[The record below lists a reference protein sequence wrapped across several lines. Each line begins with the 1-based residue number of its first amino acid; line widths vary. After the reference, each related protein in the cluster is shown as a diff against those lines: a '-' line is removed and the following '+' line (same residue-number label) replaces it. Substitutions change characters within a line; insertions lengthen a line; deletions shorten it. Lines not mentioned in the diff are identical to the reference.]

1 MAEKEKKLSAEQLKE
16 LEVQLKE
23 LEVQLQR
30 AEKLKAYYEAH
41 PDDPDAFAAFAKNA
55 AKIDTAGMAQVSASG
70 IASFGTT
77 GLTKST
83 GISVAGASPADM
95 TKSLPLLMGFAF
107 GGPIGMAAAA
117 TFQAFRQAGKNR
129 QQNPKLCEAYESV
142 AKEINA
148 HGTDHLPSSPERRA
162 AFVDAYNYATG
173 STCRQD
179 MSNADMNSIFTQI
192 GTWYE
197 DLAANQKDL
206 AANQKELMVAIADTR
221 TDISNQIAELS
232 AQLQPCREL
241 ASGILDSLPEGDED
255 SPLAE
260 RLYALTSSISAKVL
274 EKQYGSERLPEAGA
288 IRGELKQLFDP
299 IWDRLDSRTQREL
312 FSAKMSYQLLA
323 QKECGNDID
332 FSGVC
337 TLASK
342 AMEVECEK
350 YFYKRFRQYIF
361 EQTPEKRR
369 DAQFVEA
376 LSLTPEAEKQSK
388 QRGGFTLGSV
398 QHILKPRYDREKGE
412 FEPYKRYMA
421 VLTAYARERLFSPGV
436 GADLM
441 DDQQIRNI
449 LWTYVDY
456 VNTVKNQYRN
466 PSVHK
471 DLISQ
476 QNALSC
482 LDYVVD
488 VEKKLK
494 EMVSAF
500 QN

>member
-1 MAEKEKKLSAEQLKE
+1 MAEKEKKRSAEQLKE
-16 LEVQLKE
+16 LEVHLQE
-23 LEVQLQR
+23 LQAQLQR
-30 AEKLKAYYEAH
+30 ADELKAYYEAH

-55 AKIDTAGMAQVSASG
+55 AKVDTARMAQVGASG
-70 IASFGTT
+70 MASVGTA
-77 GLTKST
+77 GLTKGT

-95 TKSLPLLMGFAF
+95 TKSLLMGFAL
-107 GGPIGMAAAA
+107 GGPIGMFAAA
-117 TFQAFRQAGKNR
+117 TFQAFQAGKNR

-173 STCRQD
+173 RTRRQD
-179 MSNADMNSIFTQI
+179 ISDSDTDRILAQM
-192 GTWYE
+192 
-197 DLAANQKDL
+197 AANH
-206 AANQKELMVAIADTR
+206 KEEMDAIADVK
-221 TDISNQIAELS
+221 TDLSNQIAELS

-299 IWDRLDSRTQREL
+299 IWDRLDPRTQREL

-323 QKECGNDID
+323 QKGCGNDID

-398 QHILKPRYDREKGE
+398 QHILKPRCDREKGE
-412 FEPYKRYMA
+412 LEPYKRYMA
-421 VLTAYARERLFSPGV
+421 VLTSYARERLFSPGV

-441 DDQQIRNI
+441 DDRQIQNI
-449 LWTYVDY
+449 LWKYVDY
-456 VNTVKNQYRN
+456 VNTVKNRYRN

-471 DLISQ
+471 ELVSQ
-476 QNALSC
+476 QSALSC

>member
-1 MAEKEKKLSAEQLKE
+1 MAEKEKKLSAEQLRA
-16 LEVQLKE
+16 
-23 LEVQLQR
+23 QLQR
-30 AEKLKAYYEAH
+30 AEELKAYYEAH

-55 AKIDTAGMAQVSASG
+55 AKVDTARMAQVGASG
-70 IASFGTT
+70 MASVGTA
-77 GLTKST
+77 GLTKGT

-95 TKSLPLLMGFAF
+95 TKSLLMGFAF

-117 TFQAFRQAGKNR
+117 TFQVFRQAGKNR

-148 HGTDHLPSSPERRA
+148 HGTDHLSSSPERRA

-173 STCRQD
+173 STRRQD
-179 MSNADMNSIFTQI
+179 MSDSNRDILTQM
-192 GTWYE
+192 
-197 DLAANQKDL
+197 
-206 AANQKELMVAIADTR
+206 AANQKELVDKMDAIADKQ
-221 TDISNQIAELS
+221 TDLSNQIAELS

-299 IWDRLDSRTQREL
+299 IWDRLDPRTQREL

-350 YFYKRFRQYIF
+350 YFYKHFRQYIF

-376 LSLTPEAEKQSK
+376 LSLTPEAEKQNK
-388 QRGGFTLGSV
+388 QRGFTLGSV

-412 FEPYKRYMA
+412 LEPYKRYMA
-421 VLTAYARERLFSPGV
+421 VLTSYARERLFSPGV

-441 DDQQIRNI
+441 DDQQIQNV
-449 LWTYVDY
+449 LWKYVDY

-471 DLISQ
+471 ELVSQ
-476 QNALSC
+476 QSALSC

>member
-16 LEVQLKE
+16 LEVQLRA
-23 LEVQLQR
+23 QLQR
-30 AEKLKAYYEAH
+30 AEELKAYYEAH

-55 AKIDTAGMAQVSASG
+55 AKVDTARMAQVGASG
-70 IASFGTT
+70 MASVGTA
-77 GLTKST
+77 GLTKGT
-83 GISVAGASPADM
+83 GISVAGAGPADM
-95 TKSLPLLMGFAF
+95 AKSLLMGFTF

-117 TFQAFRQAGKNR
+117 TFQAFQAGKNR

-173 STCRQD
+173 RTRRQD
-179 MSNADMNSIFTQI
+179 ISDSDTDRILAQM
-192 GTWYE
+192 
-197 DLAANQKDL
+197 AANH
-206 AANQKELMVAIADTR
+206 KEEMDAIADVK
-221 TDISNQIAELS
+221 TDLSNQIAELS

-299 IWDRLDSRTQREL
+299 IWDRLDPRTQREL

-398 QHILKPRYDREKGE
+398 QHILKPRYDRDKGE
-412 FEPYKRYMA
+412 SEPYTRYMA
-421 VLTAYARERLFSPGV
+421 ILTSYARERLFSPGV

-441 DDQQIRNI
+441 DDQQIQNV
-449 LWTYVDY
+449 LWKYVAY
-456 VNTVKNQYRN
+456 VNTVKNRYRN

-471 DLISQ
+471 ELVSQ
-476 QNALSC
+476 QSALSC

>member
-1 MAEKEKKLSAEQLKE
+1 MAAKEKKTSVEQMKE
-16 LEVQLKE
+16 LQA
-23 LEVQLQR
+23 QLQR
-30 AEKLKAYYEAH
+30 AEELKAYYEAH

-55 AKIDTAGMAQVSASG
+55 ARVDTAGMAQVDTFGMDG
-70 IASFGTT
+70 IGFS
-77 GLTKST
+77 GLTKSM
-83 GISVAGASPADM
+83 GAIVAGAGPADM
-95 TKSLPLLMGFAF
+95 TKPLLMGFAF

-117 TFQAFRQAGKNR
+117 TFQVFRQAGKNR
-129 QQNPKLCEAYESV
+129 QQNPKLCEAYDNV
-142 AKEINA
+142 AEDINA
-148 HGTDHLPSSPERRA
+148 RGTDHLSSSPERRA

-173 STCRQD
+173 RTRRQD
-179 MSNADMNSIFTQI
+179 ISDSDTDRILAQM
-192 GTWYE
+192 
-197 DLAANQKDL
+197 AANH
-206 AANQKELMVAIADTR
+206 KEVVDKMDAIADKQ
-221 TDISNQIAELS
+221 TDLSNQITELS
-232 AQLQPCREL
+232 MQLQPCREL
-241 ASGILDSLPEGDED
+241 ASGILDSLPEGEED

-260 RLYALTSSISAKVL
+260 RLYALTSSISAEVL

-299 IWDRLDSRTQREL
+299 IWDRLDPRTQREL

-323 QKECGNDID
+323 QMECGNDVD

-342 AMEVECEK
+342 AMEIECEK
-350 YFYKRFRQYIF
+350 YFYTRFRQYILGLA
-361 EQTPEKRR
+361 PEKRR

-376 LSLTPEAEKQSK
+376 LGLTPEAETRGK

-398 QHILKPRYDREKGE
+398 KYILKPRYDRDKGE
-412 FEPYKRYMA
+412 SEPYTRYMA
-421 VLTAYARERLFSPGV
+421 ILTSYARERLFSPD
-436 GADLM
+436 ADVDLT
-441 DDQQIRNI
+441 DDQQIRNA
-449 LWTYVDY
+449 LWKYVDY
-456 VNTVKNQYRN
+456 VTTVKNRYRN

-471 DLISQ
+471 ELVSQ
-476 QNALSC
+476 QSALSC

>member
-1 MAEKEKKLSAEQLKE
+1 MAEKEKKLSAEQQKE
-16 LEVQLKE
+16 LEVQLQK

-55 AKIDTAGMAQVSASG
+55 AKVDTARMAQVGASGMASVDTAG
-70 IASFGTT
+70 
-77 GLTKST
+77 LTKGT

-95 TKSLPLLMGFAF
+95 TKSLPLLMGFAL
-107 GGPIGMAAAA
+107 GGPIGMFAAA
-117 TFQAFRQAGKNR
+117 TFQAFQAGKNR

-173 STCRQD
+173 STRRQD
-179 MSNADMNSIFTQI
+179 MSDSNRDYIITQM
-192 GTWYE
+192 
-197 DLAANQKDL
+197 DANH
-206 AANQKELMVAIADTR
+206 KELVDKIDAIADKQ
-221 TDISNQIAELS
+221 TDLSNQIAELS

-299 IWDRLDSRTQREL
+299 IWDRLDPRTQREL

-421 VLTAYARERLFSPGV
+421 VLTSYARERLFLSGV

-449 LWTYVDY
+449 LWKYVDY
-456 VNTVKNQYRN
+456 VNTVKNRYRN

-471 DLISQ
+471 ELVSQ
-476 QNALSC
+476 QSALSC

>member
-16 LEVQLKE
+16 LEEQLRA
-23 LEVQLQR
+23 QLQR
-30 AEKLKAYYEAH
+30 AEELKAYYESH

-83 GISVAGASPADM
+83 GISVASASPADM

-173 STCRQD
+173 NNYNRDTSDTDRD
-179 MSNADMNSIFTQI
+179 SIQAQI
-192 GTWYE
+192 AALRE
-197 DLAANQKDL
+197 DLAANH
-206 AANQKELMVAIADTR
+206 KEEMDKMDTIADKQ
-221 TDISNQIAELS
+221 TDLSRQIAELS

-299 IWDRLDSRTQREL
+299 IWDRLDPRTQREL

-350 YFYKRFRQYIF
+350 YFYKRFQKYIL

-412 FEPYKRYMA
+412 LEPYKRYMA
-421 VLTAYARERLFSPGV
+421 VLTSYARERLFSPGV

-441 DDQQIRNI
+441 DDRQIQNI
-449 LWTYVDY
+449 LWKYVDY
-456 VNTVKNQYRN
+456 VNTVKNRYRN

-471 DLISQ
+471 ELVSRQ
-476 QNALSC
+476 SALSC

>member
-1 MAEKEKKLSAEQLKE
+1 MAEKEKKRSAEQLKE
-16 LEVQLKE
+16 LEVHLQE
-23 LEVQLQR
+23 LQAQLQR
-30 AEKLKAYYEAH
+30 ADELKAYYEAH

-55 AKIDTAGMAQVSASG
+55 AKVDTARMAQVGASG
-70 IASFGTT
+70 MASVGTA
-77 GLTKST
+77 GLTKGT

-95 TKSLPLLMGFAF
+95 TKSLLMGFGFAL
-107 GGPIGMAAAA
+107 GGPIGMFAAA
-117 TFQAFRQAGKNR
+117 TFQAFQAGKNR

-173 STCRQD
+173 NNYNRDTSDTDRD
-179 MSNADMNSIFTQI
+179 SIQAKI
-192 GTWYE
+192 DALRE
-197 DLAANQKDL
+197 ELAANH
-206 AANQKELMVAIADTR
+206 KEEMDKMDTIADKQ
-221 TDISNQIAELS
+221 TDLSNQIAELS

-260 RLYALTSSISAKVL
+260 RLYALTSSISAKAL

-299 IWDRLDSRTQREL
+299 IWDRLDPRTQREL

-412 FEPYKRYMA
+412 LEPYKRYMT
-421 VLTAYARERLFSPGV
+421 VLTSYARERLFSPGV

-441 DDQQIRNI
+441 DDRQIQNI
-449 LWTYVDY
+449 LWRYVDY
-456 VNTVKNQYRN
+456 VNTVKNRYRN

-471 DLISQ
+471 ELVSQ
-476 QNALSC
+476 QSALSC
-482 LDYVVD
+482 LGYVVD

>member
-1 MAEKEKKLSAEQLKE
+1 MAEKEKKRSAEQLKE
-16 LEVQLKE
+16 LEVHLQE
-23 LEVQLQR
+23 LQAQLQR
-30 AEKLKAYYEAH
+30 ADELKAYYEAH

-55 AKIDTAGMAQVSASG
+55 AKVDTARMAQVGASG
-70 IASFGTT
+70 MASVGTA
-77 GLTKST
+77 GLTKGT

-95 TKSLPLLMGFAF
+95 TKSLLMGFAL
-107 GGPIGMAAAA
+107 GGPIGMFAAA
-117 TFQAFRQAGKNR
+117 TFQAFQAGKNR

-173 STCRQD
+173 RTRRQD
-179 MSNADMNSIFTQI
+179 ISDSDTDRILAQM
-192 GTWYE
+192 
-197 DLAANQKDL
+197 AANH
-206 AANQKELMVAIADTR
+206 KEEMDAIADVK
-221 TDISNQIAELS
+221 TDLSNQIAELS

-274 EKQYGSERLPEAGA
+274 ERQYGSERLPEAGA

-299 IWDRLDSRTQREL
+299 IWDRLDPRTQREL

-323 QKECGNDID
+323 QKGCGNDID

-398 QHILKPRYDREKGE
+398 QHILKPRCDREKGE
-412 FEPYKRYMA
+412 LEPYKRYMA
-421 VLTAYARERLFSPGV
+421 VLTSYARERLFSPGV

-441 DDQQIRNI
+441 DDRQIQNI
-449 LWTYVDY
+449 LWKYVDY
-456 VNTVKNQYRN
+456 VNTVKNRYRN

-471 DLISQ
+471 ELVSQ
-476 QNALSC
+476 QSALSC

>member
-1 MAEKEKKLSAEQLKE
+1 MAEKEKKLSAEQMKE
-16 LEVQLKE
+16 LEVQLRA
-23 LEVQLQR
+23 QLQR
-30 AEKLKAYYEAH
+30 AEELKAYYEAH

-55 AKIDTAGMAQVSASG
+55 AATVGTIGVAGTAALLTGGTAAASLAAGGLMPFAGLAG
-70 IASFGTT
+70 IALGTSIL
-77 GLTKST
+77 GSHALTSRLRKQRSKGT
-83 GISVAGASPADM
+83 QHVALD
-95 TKSLPLLMGFAF
+95 
-107 GGPIGMAAAA
+107 
-117 TFQAFRQAGKNR
+117 
-129 QQNPKLCEAYESV
+129 EAYSRVLENIR
-142 AKEINA
+142 AN
-148 HGTDHLPSSPERRA
+148 GTDSFPQSRKSRA
-162 AFVDAYNYATG
+162 AFVEAGEIVSGHQKSAGNDAKYDEIMSELHRIAENQEAAAT
-173 STCRQD
+173 SQ
-179 MSNADMNSIFTQI
+179 
-192 GTWYE
+192 
-197 DLAANQKDL
+197 AAGF
-206 AANQKELMVAIADTR
+206 AH
-221 TDISNQIAELS
+221 ISNQIAELS

-255 SPLAE
+255 SSLAE

-299 IWDRLDSRTQREL
+299 IWDRLDPRTQREL

-323 QKECGNDID
+323 QKGCGNDID

-412 FEPYKRYMA
+412 LEPYKRYMA
-421 VLTAYARERLFSPGV
+421 VLTSYARERLFSPGV

-441 DDQQIRNI
+441 DDRQIQNI
-449 LWTYVDY
+449 LWKYVDY
-456 VNTVKNQYRN
+456 VNTVKNRYRN

-471 DLISQ
+471 ELVSQ
-476 QNALSC
+476 QSALSC

>member
-1 MAEKEKKLSAEQLKE
+1 MAEKEKKRSAEQLKE
-16 LEVQLKE
+16 LEVHLQE
-23 LEVQLQR
+23 LQAQLQR
-30 AEKLKAYYEAH
+30 ADELKAYYEAH

-55 AKIDTAGMAQVSASG
+55 AKVDTARMAQVGASG
-70 IASFGTT
+70 MASVGTA
-77 GLTKST
+77 GLTKGT

-95 TKSLPLLMGFAF
+95 TKSLLMGFAL
-107 GGPIGMAAAA
+107 GGPIGMFAAA
-117 TFQAFRQAGKNR
+117 TFQAFQAGKNR

-173 STCRQD
+173 RTRRQD
-179 MSNADMNSIFTQI
+179 ISDSDTDRILAQM
-192 GTWYE
+192 
-197 DLAANQKDL
+197 AANH
-206 AANQKELMVAIADTR
+206 KEEMDAIADVK
-221 TDISNQIAELS
+221 TDLSNQIAELS

-299 IWDRLDSRTQREL
+299 IWDRLDPRTQREL

-323 QKECGNDID
+323 QKGCGNDID

-398 QHILKPRYDREKGE
+398 QHILKPRCDREKGE
-412 FEPYKRYMA
+412 LEPYKRYMA
-421 VLTAYARERLFSPGV
+421 VLTSYARERLFSPGV

-441 DDQQIRNI
+441 DDQQIQNV
-449 LWTYVDY
+449 LWKYVAY
-456 VNTVKNQYRN
+456 VNTVKNRYRN

-471 DLISQ
+471 ELVSQ
-476 QNALSC
+476 QSALSC

>member
-1 MAEKEKKLSAEQLKE
+1 MAEKEKKRSAEQLKE
-16 LEVQLKE
+16 LEVHLQE
-23 LEVQLQR
+23 LQAQLQR
-30 AEKLKAYYEAH
+30 ADELKAYYEAH

-55 AKIDTAGMAQVSASG
+55 AKVDTARMAQVGASG
-70 IASFGTT
+70 MASVGTA
-77 GLTKST
+77 GLTKGT

-95 TKSLPLLMGFAF
+95 TKSLLMGFAL
-107 GGPIGMAAAA
+107 GGPIGMFAAA
-117 TFQAFRQAGKNR
+117 TFQAFQAGKNR

-173 STCRQD
+173 RTRRQD
-179 MSNADMNSIFTQI
+179 ISDSDTDRILAQM
-192 GTWYE
+192 
-197 DLAANQKDL
+197 AANH
-206 AANQKELMVAIADTR
+206 KEEMDAIADVK
-221 TDISNQIAELS
+221 TDLSNQIAELS

-299 IWDRLDSRTQREL
+299 IWDRLDPRTQREL

-323 QKECGNDID
+323 QKGCGNDID

-398 QHILKPRYDREKGE
+398 QHILKPRCDREKGE
-412 FEPYKRYMA
+412 LEPYKRYMA
-421 VLTAYARERLFSPGV
+421 VLTSYARERLFSLGV

-441 DDQQIRNI
+441 DDQQIQNV
-449 LWTYVDY
+449 LWKYVAY
-456 VNTVKNQYRN
+456 VNTVKNRYRN

-471 DLISQ
+471 ELVSQ
-476 QNALSC
+476 QSALSC

>member
-1 MAEKEKKLSAEQLKE
+1 MAVKEKKPSAEHLQE
-16 LEVQLKE
+16 LQA
-23 LEVQLQR
+23 QLQR
-30 AEKLKAYYEAH
+30 AEELKAYYEAH

-55 AKIDTAGMAQVSASG
+55 ARVDTAGMAQVDTFGMDG
-70 IASFGTT
+70 IGFS
-77 GLTKST
+77 GLTKSM
-83 GISVAGASPADM
+83 GASVAGAGPADM
-95 TKSLPLLMGFAF
+95 TKSLLMGFAF

-117 TFQAFRQAGKNR
+117 TFQVFRQAGKNR
-129 QQNPKLCEAYESV
+129 QQNPKLCEAYDNV

-148 HGTDHLPSSPERRA
+148 RGTDYLSSSPERRA

-173 STCRQD
+173 RTRRQD
-179 MSNADMNSIFTQI
+179 ISDSDTDRILAQM
-192 GTWYE
+192 
-197 DLAANQKDL
+197 AANH
-206 AANQKELMVAIADTR
+206 KEVVDKMDAIADKQ
-221 TDISNQIAELS
+221 TDLSNQITELS
-232 AQLQPCREL
+232 MQLQPCREL
-241 ASGILDSLPEGDED
+241 ASGILDSLPEGEED

-260 RLYALTSSISAKVL
+260 RLYALTSSISAEVL

-299 IWDRLDSRTQREL
+299 IWDRLDPRTQREL

-323 QKECGNDID
+323 QMECGNDVD

-342 AMEVECEK
+342 AMEIECEK
-350 YFYKRFRQYIF
+350 YFYTRFRQYILGLA
-361 EQTPEKRR
+361 PEKRR

-421 VLTAYARERLFSPGV
+421 VLTSYARERLFSPGV

-441 DDQQIRNI
+441 DDQQIQNV
-449 LWTYVDY
+449 LWKYVAY
-456 VNTVKNQYRN
+456 VNTVKNRYRN

-471 DLISQ
+471 ELVSQ
-476 QNALSC
+476 QSALSC

>member
-1 MAEKEKKLSAEQLKE
+1 MAAKEKKPSAEHLQE
-16 LEVQLKE
+16 LQA
-23 LEVQLQR
+23 QLQR

-55 AKIDTAGMAQVSASG
+55 AKVDTARMAQVGASRM
-70 IASFGTT
+70 ASVGPA
-77 GLTKST
+77 GLTKGT
-83 GISVAGASPADM
+83 GISVAGAGPADM
-95 TKSLPLLMGFAF
+95 TKSLLMGFAF
-107 GGPIGMAAAA
+107 GPIGMAAAA
-117 TFQAFRQAGKNR
+117 TFQVFQACKNR

-299 IWDRLDSRTQREL
+299 IWDRLDPRTQREL

-376 LSLTPEAEKQSK
+376 LSLTPEAAKQSK

-421 VLTAYARERLFSPGV
+421 VLTSYARERLFSPGV

-449 LWTYVDY
+449 LWKYVDY

-471 DLISQ
+471 ELISQ
-476 QNALSC
+476 QSALSC

>member
-1 MAEKEKKLSAEQLKE
+1 MSDSNRDILTQMAANHKE
-16 LEVQLKE
+16 L
-23 LEVQLQR
+23 
-30 AEKLKAYYEAH
+30 
-41 PDDPDAFAAFAKNA
+41 
-55 AKIDTAGMAQVSASG
+55 
-70 IASFGTT
+70 
-77 GLTKST
+77 
-83 GISVAGASPADM
+83 
-95 TKSLPLLMGFAF
+95 
-107 GGPIGMAAAA
+107 
-117 TFQAFRQAGKNR
+117 
-129 QQNPKLCEAYESV
+129 
-142 AKEINA
+142 
-148 HGTDHLPSSPERRA
+148 
-162 AFVDAYNYATG
+162 VDKM
-173 STCRQD
+173 D
-179 MSNADMNSIFTQI
+179 
-192 GTWYE
+192 
-197 DLAANQKDL
+197 
-206 AANQKELMVAIADTR
+206 AIADKQ
-221 TDISNQIAELS
+221 TDLSNQIAELS

-299 IWDRLDSRTQREL
+299 IWDRLDPRTQREL

-350 YFYKRFRQYIF
+350 YFYKRFQQYIF

-398 QHILKPRYDREKGE
+398 QHILKPRNDREKGE

-421 VLTAYARERLFSPGV
+421 VLTSYARERLFSPGV

-441 DDQQIRNI
+441 DDQQIRNV
-449 LWTYVDY
+449 LWKYVDY

-471 DLISQ
+471 ELVSQ
-476 QNALSC
+476 QSALSC

>member
-16 LEVQLKE
+16 LEVQL
-23 LEVQLQR
+23 QR
-30 AEKLKAYYEAH
+30 AEKLKAYYESH

-117 TFQAFRQAGKNR
+117 TFQAFRQASKNR
-129 QQNPKLCEAYESV
+129 QQNPKICEAYESV

-173 STCRQD
+173 NNYNRDTSDTDRD
-179 MSNADMNSIFTQI
+179 SIQAQI
-192 GTWYE
+192 DALRE
-197 DLAANQKDL
+197 ELAANH
-206 AANQKELMVAIADTR
+206 KEEMDKMDTIADKQ
-221 TDISNQIAELS
+221 TDLSNQIAELS

-260 RLYALTSSISAKVL
+260 RLYALTSSISAKAL

-299 IWDRLDSRTQREL
+299 IWDRLDPRTQREL

-398 QHILKPRYDREKGE
+398 QHILKPRYDREKV
-412 FEPYKRYMA
+412 EPYKRYMA
-421 VLTAYARERLFSPGV
+421 VLTSYARERLFSPGV

-441 DDQQIRNI
+441 DDRQIQNV
-449 LWTYVDY
+449 LWKYVDY
-456 VNTVKNQYRN
+456 VNTVKNRYRN

-471 DLISQ
+471 ELVSQ
-476 QNALSC
+476 QSALSC

>member
-1 MAEKEKKLSAEQLKE
+1 MAAKEKKTSVEQLKE
-16 LEVQLKE
+16 LEMQLRA
-23 LEVQLQR
+23 QLQR
-30 AEKLKAYYEAH
+30 AEELKAYYEAH
-41 PDDPDAFAAFAKNA
+41 PDDPDAFAAFAKSA
-55 AKIDTAGMAQVSASG
+55 AKVDAAGMAQVGASG
-70 IASFGTT
+70 MASVGTA

-83 GISVAGASPADM
+83 GISVVGAGPVDM
-95 TKSLPLLMGFAF
+95 AKSLLRGFTF

-117 TFQAFRQAGKNR
+117 TFQAFLQAGKNR

-173 STCRQD
+173 STRRQD
-179 MSNADMNSIFTQI
+179 MSDSNRDYIITQM
-192 GTWYE
+192 
-197 DLAANQKDL
+197 DANH
-206 AANQKELMVAIADTR
+206 KELVDKIDAIADKQ
-221 TDISNQIAELS
+221 TDLSNQIAELS

-299 IWDRLDSRTQREL
+299 IWDRLDPRTQREL

-350 YFYKRFRQYIF
+350 YFYKRFQQYIF

-421 VLTAYARERLFSPGV
+421 VLTSYARERLFSPGV

-441 DDQQIRNI
+441 DDRQIRNV
-449 LWTYVDY
+449 LWKYVDY
-456 VNTVKNQYRN
+456 VNTVKNRYRN

-471 DLISQ
+471 ELVSQ
-476 QNALSC
+476 QSALSC

>member
-1 MAEKEKKLSAEQLKE
+1 MAAKEKKTSVEQLKE
-16 LEVQLKE
+16 LEMQLRA
-23 LEVQLQR
+23 QLQR
-30 AEKLKAYYEAH
+30 AEELKAYYEAH
-41 PDDPDAFAAFAKNA
+41 PDDPDAFAAFAKSA
-55 AKIDTAGMAQVSASG
+55 AKVDAAGMAQVGASG
-70 IASFGTT
+70 MASVGTA

-83 GISVAGASPADM
+83 GISVVGAGPVDM
-95 TKSLPLLMGFAF
+95 AKSLLRGFTF

-173 STCRQD
+173 STRRQD
-179 MSNADMNSIFTQI
+179 MSDSNRDYIITQM
-192 GTWYE
+192 
-197 DLAANQKDL
+197 DANH
-206 AANQKELMVAIADTR
+206 KELVDKIDAIADKQ
-221 TDISNQIAELS
+221 TDLSNQIAELS

-299 IWDRLDSRTQREL
+299 IWDRLDPRTQREL

-350 YFYKRFRQYIF
+350 YFYKRFQQYIF

-421 VLTAYARERLFSPGV
+421 VLTSYARERLFSPGV

-441 DDQQIRNI
+441 DDRQIRNV
-449 LWTYVDY
+449 LWKYVDY
-456 VNTVKNQYRN
+456 VNTVKNRYRN

-471 DLISQ
+471 ELVSQ
-476 QNALSC
+476 QSALSC

>member
-16 LEVQLKE
+16 LEVQLRA
-23 LEVQLQR
+23 QLQR
-30 AEKLKAYYEAH
+30 AEELKAYYEAH

-55 AKIDTAGMAQVSASG
+55 AKVDTARMAQVGASG
-70 IASFGTT
+70 MASVGTA

-83 GISVAGASPADM
+83 GISVAGAGPADM
-95 TKSLPLLMGFAF
+95 TKSLLMGFAF

-117 TFQAFRQAGKNR
+117 TFQVFRQAGKNR
-129 QQNPKLCEAYESV
+129 QQNPKLCEAYDNV
-142 AKEINA
+142 AEDINA
-148 HGTDHLPSSPERRA
+148 RGTDHLSSSPERRA

-173 STCRQD
+173 RTRRQD
-179 MSNADMNSIFTQI
+179 ISDSDTDRILAQM
-192 GTWYE
+192 
-197 DLAANQKDL
+197 AANH
-206 AANQKELMVAIADTR
+206 KEVVDKMDAIADKQ
-221 TDISNQIAELS
+221 TDLSNQITELS
-232 AQLQPCREL
+232 MQLQPCREL
-241 ASGILDSLPEGDED
+241 ASGILDSLPEGEED

-260 RLYALTSSISAKVL
+260 RLYALTSSISAEVL

-299 IWDRLDSRTQREL
+299 IWDRLDPRTQREL

-376 LSLTPEAEKQSK
+376 LSLTPEAEKQNK

-398 QHILKPRYDREKGE
+398 QHILKPRYDRDKGE
-412 FEPYKRYMA
+412 SEPYTRYMA
-421 VLTAYARERLFSPGV
+421 ILTSYARERLFSPGV

-441 DDQQIRNI
+441 DDQQIQNV
-449 LWTYVDY
+449 LWKYVAY
-456 VNTVKNQYRN
+456 VNTVKNRYRN

-471 DLISQ
+471 ELVSQ
-476 QNALSC
+476 QSALSC

-494 EMVSAF
+494 EMVSTF

>member
-16 LEVQLKE
+16 LEVQLRA
-23 LEVQLQR
+23 QLQR
-30 AEKLKAYYEAH
+30 AEELKAYYESH

-95 TKSLPLLMGFAF
+95 TKSLPLLMSFAF

-173 STCRQD
+173 NNYNRDTSDTDRD
-179 MSNADMNSIFTQI
+179 SIQAQI
-192 GTWYE
+192 AALRE
-197 DLAANQKDL
+197 DLAANH
-206 AANQKELMVAIADTR
+206 KEEMDKMDTIADKQ
-221 TDISNQIAELS
+221 TDLSRQIAELS

-299 IWDRLDSRTQREL
+299 IWDRLDPRTQREL

-350 YFYKRFRQYIF
+350 YFYKRFQQYIL

-412 FEPYKRYMA
+412 LEPYKRYMA
-421 VLTAYARERLFSPGV
+421 VLTSYARERLFSPGV

-441 DDQQIRNI
+441 DDRQIQNV
-449 LWTYVDY
+449 LWKYVDY
-456 VNTVKNQYRN
+456 VNTVKNRYRN

-471 DLISQ
+471 ELVSQ
-476 QNALSC
+476 QSALSC

>member
-1 MAEKEKKLSAEQLKE
+1 MAAKEKEPSAEHLQE
-16 LEVQLKE
+16 LQA
-23 LEVQLQR
+23 QLQR
-30 AEKLKAYYEAH
+30 AEELKAYYEEH

-55 AKIDTAGMAQVSASG
+55 AATVGTIGVAGTAALLTGGTAVAGGLMSFAGLAG
-70 IASFGTT
+70 IALGTSIL
-77 GLTKST
+77 GSHVLTSRLRKQRLKGT
-83 GISVAGASPADM
+83 QHVTLD
-95 TKSLPLLMGFAF
+95 
-107 GGPIGMAAAA
+107 
-117 TFQAFRQAGKNR
+117 
-129 QQNPKLCEAYESV
+129 EAYSRVLENIR
-142 AKEINA
+142 AN
-148 HGTDHLPSSPERRA
+148 GTDSFPQSRESRA
-162 AFVDAYNYATG
+162 AFVEAGEIVSGHQKSAGNDAKYDEIMSELHRIAENQEAAAT
-173 STCRQD
+173 SQ
-179 MSNADMNSIFTQI
+179 
-192 GTWYE
+192 
-197 DLAANQKDL
+197 AAGF
-206 AANQKELMVAIADTR
+206 AH
-221 TDISNQIAELS
+221 ISNQITELS

-299 IWDRLDSRTQREL
+299 IWDRLDPRTQREL

-350 YFYKRFRQYIF
+350 YFYKRFQQYIF

-376 LSLTPEAEKQSK
+376 LNLTPEAEKQNK

-398 QHILKPRYDREKGE
+398 QHILKPRYDRGKGE
-412 FEPYKRYMA
+412 LEPYKRYMA
-421 VLTAYARERLFSPGV
+421 VLTSYARERLFSPGV

-441 DDQQIRNI
+441 DDQQIQNV
-449 LWTYVDY
+449 LWKYVAY
-456 VNTVKNQYRN
+456 VNTVKNRYRN

-471 DLISQ
+471 ELVSQ
-476 QNALSC
+476 QSALSC

>member
-1 MAEKEKKLSAEQLKE
+1 MAAKEKKTSVEQLKE
-16 LEVQLKE
+16 LEMQLRA
-23 LEVQLQR
+23 QLQR
-30 AEKLKAYYEAH
+30 AEELKAYYEAH
-41 PDDPDAFAAFAKNA
+41 PDDTDAFAAFAKSA
-55 AKIDTAGMAQVSASG
+55 AKVDAAGMAQVGASG
-70 IASFGTT
+70 MASVGTA

-83 GISVAGASPADM
+83 GISVVGAGPADM
-95 TKSLPLLMGFAF
+95 AKSLLMGFTF
-107 GGPIGMAAAA
+107 GGPFGMAAAA
-117 TFQAFRQAGKNR
+117 TFQVFRQAGKNR
-129 QQNPKLCEAYESV
+129 QQNPKLCEAYDSV

-148 HGTDHLPSSPERRA
+148 HGTDHLSSSPERRA

-173 STCRQD
+173 STRRQD
-179 MSNADMNSIFTQI
+179 MSNADINSICTRI
-192 GTWYE
+192 DALCE
-197 DLAANQKDL
+197 NAAANH
-206 AANQKELMVAIADTR
+206 KEEMDAIADVKTNL
-221 TDISNQIAELS
+221 SNQIAELS

-299 IWDRLDSRTQREL
+299 IWDRLDPRTQREL
-312 FSAKMSYQLLA
+312 FSAKMSYQLLT

-350 YFYKRFRQYIF
+350 YFYKRFQQYIF

-412 FEPYKRYMA
+412 LEPYKRYMA
-421 VLTAYARERLFSPGV
+421 VLTSYARERLFSPGV

-441 DDQQIRNI
+441 DDQQIQNV
-449 LWTYVDY
+449 LWKYVAY
-456 VNTVKNQYRN
+456 VNTVKNRYRN

-471 DLISQ
+471 ELVSQ
-476 QNALSC
+476 QSALSC

>member
-16 LEVQLKE
+16 LEVQLRA
-23 LEVQLQR
+23 QLQR
-30 AEKLKAYYEAH
+30 AEELKAYYEAH

-55 AKIDTAGMAQVSASG
+55 AKVDTARMAQVGASG
-70 IASFGTT
+70 MASVGPA
-77 GLTKST
+77 GLTKGT
-83 GISVAGASPADM
+83 GISVAGTGPADM
-95 TKSLPLLMGFAF
+95 TKSLLMGFAF

-117 TFQAFRQAGKNR
+117 TFQVFRQAGKNR
-129 QQNPKLCEAYESV
+129 QQNPKLCEAYDSV

-173 STCRQD
+173 STRRQD
-179 MSNADMNSIFTQI
+179 MSDSNRDILTQM
-192 GTWYE
+192 
-197 DLAANQKDL
+197 
-206 AANQKELMVAIADTR
+206 AANQKELVDKMNAIADKQ
-221 TDISNQIAELS
+221 TDLSNQIAELS

-299 IWDRLDSRTQREL
+299 IWDRLDPRTQREL

-376 LSLTPEAEKQSK
+376 LSLTREAEKQSK

-398 QHILKPRYDREKGE
+398 QHILKPRYDCEKGE

-421 VLTAYARERLFSPGV
+421 VLASYARERLFSPGV

-441 DDQQIRNI
+441 DDQQIQNV
-449 LWTYVDY
+449 LWKYVDY
-456 VNTVKNQYRN
+456 VNTVKNRYRN

-471 DLISQ
+471 ELVSQ
-476 QNALSC
+476 QSALSC